1 MKTKAM
7 EKKNYS
13 RRDFLKAAGIGYGA
27 LMVSGPL
34 VFAATTARAAD
45 AYTGVTYLTPAYK
58 ALMWGVNQFNA
69 ILKEKGKGV
78 FSIDFHDSGTLV
90 KADEQVSALR
100 AGTIHYMFH
109 TSSYIT
115 RSFKILGVTGLPSLV
130 EQLYEHG
137 DRMKMESPLW
147 KLMNDSLAK
156 ENIFML
162 TQGGGVLEPEYI
174 WSGTDKKIDS
184 LKDLQ
189 GKKIRVVG
197 YEATEALK
205 PYGVASV
212 RVPSSETYLA
222 LQRGTVDGAV
232 ANIST
237 VMGRRLFEQ
246 LKYCFKLPVTAYTIA
261 IYLLKNQWDKMDAK
275 SKAVFWEAGQ
285 WFDQNYAKEIN
296 TKFYQNEYWPQL
308 KQGGL
313 EVVVPAA
320 EELKDF
326 EAKSRPVWD
335 WWKQEVGEQVGQKA
349 IDYALGKA

>member
-1 MKTKAM
+1 MKQTKR
-7 EKKNYS
+7 EQKGFS
-13 RRDFLKAAGIGYGA
+13 RRDFLKTAGIGCGA
-27 LMVSGPL
+27 VAVSGPM
-34 VFAATTARAAD
+34 VFAARNAHALDT
-45 AYTGVTYLTPAYK
+45 YTGTTYLTPAYK
-58 ALMWGVNQFNA
+58 DLMWGINKFNE
-69 ILKEKGKGV
+69 ILKQKSQGV
-78 FSIDFHDSGTLV
+78 FNIDFHDSGTLV

-100 AGTIHYMFH
+100 SGTIQYMFH

-115 RSFKILGVTGLPSLV
+115 RSFKILGITGLPSLV
-130 EQLYEHG
+130 EDLYEHG

-156 ENIFML
+156 DNIFML

-174 WSGTDKKIDS
+174 WSGNNKKINS

-246 LKYCFKLPVTAYTIA
+246 IKYCYKLPLTAFTIA
-261 IYLLKNQWDKMDAK
+261 VYLLKDKWDKMDGK
-275 SKAVFWEAGQ
+275 SKAVFWEAAQ
-285 WFDQNYAKEIN
+285 WFDQNYATEIN
-296 TKFYQNEYWPQL
+296 TKFFNDEFWPQL
-308 KQGGL
+308 KKGGL
-313 EVVVPAA
+313 EVVTPSAA
-320 EELKDF
+320 DLKDF
-326 EAKSRPVWD
+326 EAKSQPVWD
-335 WWKQEVGEQVGQKA
+335 WWKNEVGGQIGQKA